1 VPDLVSVAVSL
12 SLVLATS
19 LAGPPKLPPMPGQ
32 STPSPEPT
40 PTKPDATK
48 PDATKP
54 SATKPTT
61 PPPAKPAPAAPAK
74 PEPAPVP
81 PTGPAAA
88 PATVPTP
95 SFSPPVY
102 VEPPQPDVATVPP
115 PAAAPA
121 ESNEPAPS
129 SNRRVPLPDAD
140 KAEEEAAVKKMP
152 PPSRPPYRGIAL
164 FAGAGAMFAVALAEQ
179 IASHVIVKRRCIE
192 PVAKQAEMTDPFDDE
207 TDAEEIGNA
216 IIECVPGVLPVVALR
231 VNSDLALVAMI
242 GMATAGAILRAD
254 RTAYDHAFAMKRNAK
269 IARLRGAGIGLI
281 AVGATT
287 WLTLGP
293 ASWGVLAKCDDAKCA
308 TRARAMGFSM
318 RDVGAVFVA
327 AGAAMLA
334 FSETYRRKHEAYSR
348 ERAILWAPAIGR
360 GYAGISLMQRF

>member
-1 VPDLVSVAVSL
+1 
-12 SLVLATS
+12 
-19 LAGPPKLPPMPGQ
+19 MN
-32 STPSPEPT
+32 PT
-40 PTKPDATK
+40 PLPGDDDA
-48 PDATKP
+48 ATP
-54 SATKPTT
+54 M
-61 PPPAKPAPAAPAK
+61 
-74 PEPAPVP
+74 
-81 PTGPAAA
+81 
-88 PATVPTP
+88 
-95 SFSPPVY
+95 
-102 VEPPQPDVATVPP
+102 
-115 PAAAPA
+115 
-121 ESNEPAPS
+121 
-129 SNRRVPLPDAD
+129 
-140 KAEEEAAVKKMP
+140 KKMP

-192 PVAKQAEMTDPFDDE
+192 PVAKQAAMTDPFDDE

-231 VNSDLALVAMI
+231 VNSDLALIAMI

-254 RTAYDHAFAMKRNAK
+254 RTAYDHAFASKRNNK

-281 AVGATT
+281 AVGATA

-293 ASWGVLAKCDDAKCA
+293 ASWGLLAKCDDAKCA

-318 RDVGAVFVA
+318 RDVGAVLVA
-327 AGAAMLA
+327 GGAAMLA

-360 GYAGISLMQRF
+360 GYAGVSLMQRF